1 MRTVSEQE
9 IISLAPNTGAVSNG
23 RKISSS
29 QRFVSRMRSADDT
42 FYMGECKGSGKSNYR
57 VSADFV
63 KEGAPVFRCSC
74 PSRQFPCKHA
84 VALLFEIEAGKDF
97 PIGEI
102 PEDILEKRVKKEARE
117 RKAEQ
122 AAEEREGKSGIQDS
136 GEEGSAGTEKKG
148 GKSSKARSGS
158 RSARTKKLKKQLEG
172 LAMLGQLT
180 DSLLTAGL
188 ASMGSISL
196 KEYRELSK
204 QLGDYYLPGP
214 QAGLNRLIF
223 QMEKYQKIQDEAC
236 RKEAVRIL
244 IRLRAL
250 RKKGEAYLTDQL
262 EQDSEETGSWLY
274 EELGGI
280 WRLDQLEKLGF
291 KKENASLLQLA
302 FSIRYDE
309 AVKEYIDEGFWADI
323 ETGEVSVTRNYRP
336 LKALK
341 YIKQED
347 SCFSLLKVPLLLY
360 YPGEGNRRIRWDTA
374 SFAEPEDR
382 DRKALMEKVQT
393 DFTAAVKQAKGQL
406 KNTLSDDFC
415 AILLAFSRIGRIPE
429 EGKEGAWRYA
439 AEDRAG
445 NRIELRDRK
454 GEGWEPC
461 TAVLDVVSDP
471 SLLQNQVLFGFLYYD
486 EDDRSICLHPRSI
499 VTEKEIMRLL
509 Y

>member
-1 MRTVSEQE
+1 M
-9 IISLAPNTGAVSNG
+9 
-23 RKISSS
+23 
-29 QRFVSRMRSADDT
+29 
-42 FYMGECKGSGKSNYR
+42 
-57 VSADFV
+57 
-63 KEGAPVFRCSC
+63 
-74 PSRQFPCKHA
+74 
-84 VALLFEIEAGKDF
+84 
-97 PIGEI
+97 
-102 PEDILEKRVKKEARE
+102 
-117 RKAEQ
+117 
-122 AAEEREGKSGIQDS
+122 
-136 GEEGSAGTEKKG
+136 
-148 GKSSKARSGS
+148 
-158 RSARTKKLKKQLEG
+158 
-172 LAMLGQLT
+172 
-180 DSLLTAGL
+180 
-188 ASMGSISL
+188 
-196 KEYRELSK
+196 
-204 QLGDYYLPGP
+204 
-214 QAGLNRLIF
+214 
-223 QMEKYQKIQDEAC
+223 
-236 RKEAVRIL
+236 
-244 IRLRAL
+244 
-250 RKKGEAYLTDQL
+250 
-262 EQDSEETGSWLY
+262 
-274 EELGGI
+274 
-280 WRLDQLEKLGF
+280 
-291 KKENASLLQLA
+291 
-302 FSIRYDE
+302 
-309 AVKEYIDEGFWADI
+309 KEYIDEGFWADI

-454 GEGWEPC
+454 GEGWESC
-461 TAVLDVVSDP
+461 TAVLDMVSDS

-499 VTEKEIMRLL
+499 VTEKEIVRLL

>member
-148 GKSSKARSGS
+148 SKSSKARSGS

-262 EQDSEETGSWLY
+262 
-274 EELGGI
+274 GGI

-302 FSIRYDE
+302 FSVRYDE

-499 VTEKEIMRLL
+499 VTEKEIVRLL

>member
-223 QMEKYQKIQDEAC
+223 
-236 RKEAVRIL
+236 
-244 IRLRAL
+244 
-250 RKKGEAYLTDQL
+250 LTDQL

-291 KKENASLLQLA
+291 KKENVSLLQLA
-302 FSIRYDE
+302 FSVRYDE

-499 VTEKEIMRLL
+499 VTEKEIVRLL

>member
-9 IISLAPNTGAVSNG
+9 IISLAPNAGAVSNG

-29 QRFVSRMRSADDT
+29 QGFVSRMRSADDT
-42 FYMGECKGSGKSNYR
+42 FYMGECRGSGKSNYR

-63 KEGAPVFRCSC
+63 KEGSPVFRCSC

-102 PEDILEKRVKKEARE
+102 PEDILEKRAKKEARE
-117 RKAEQ
+117 KKAEQ
-122 AAEEREGKSGIQDS
+122 SAGKQEGKEGVQPS
-136 GEEGSAGTEKKG
+136 GEAQEETSGTGKKTA
-148 GKSSKARSGS
+148 KARSGT

-180 DSLLTAGL
+180 DSLLTTGL
-188 ASMGSISL
+188 SAMGSVSL
-196 KEYRELSK
+196 REYRELSK

-223 QMEKYQKIQDEAC
+223 QMEKYQKSQDEGC

-250 RKKGEAYLTDQL
+250 KKKGEAYLTEQL
-262 EQDSEETGSWLY
+262 KTDSEETGSWLY
-274 EELGGI
+274 EQLGGI
-280 WRLDQLEKLGF
+280 WRLEQLEKLGF

-302 FSIRYDE
+302 FSVRYDE
-309 AVKEYIDEGFWADI
+309 AMKEYIDEGFWADI

-347 SCFSLLKVPLLLY
+347 SCFSLLKVPMLLY
-360 YPGEGNRRIRWDTA
+360 YPGDMNRRIRWEAA

-382 DRKALMEKVQT
+382 DRRTLMEKAQT
-393 DFTAAVKQAKGQL
+393 DFAAAVKQAKGQL

-415 AILLAFSRIGRIPE
+415 GVLLAFSKIGRVPE
-429 EGKEGAWRYA
+429 EGKEGIWRYA
-439 AEDRAG
+439 AEDKAG

-454 GEGWEPC
+454 GAGWDAC
-461 TAVLDVVSDP
+461 TAVLDVISD
-471 SLLQNQVLFGFLYYD
+471 SALLENQVLFGFLYYD
-486 EDDRSICLHPRSI
+486 GEDRSICLHPRSI
-499 VTEKEIMRLL
+499 VTEKEIVRLL